1 VTTPKKATKTTAKKT
16 AAKTATP
23 QNLRLVPG
31 EDTGTAFEQVHR
43 TGEDE
48 RRPGEYEQVPLD
60 FDDEGRGSHD

>member
-1 VTTPKKATKTTAKKT
+1 MTTRKKTTAKK

-23 QNLRLVPG
+23 QNLRLVPEG
-31 EDTGTAFEQVHR
+31 DEEAVEPFTQVHR

-60 FDDEGRGSHD
+60 FDDEGMGSHD

>member
-1 VTTPKKATKTTAKKT
+1 MTTPKKATKTTAKKT
-16 AAKTATP
+16 AA
-23 QNLRLVPG
+23 NLRLVPG

>member
-1 VTTPKKATKTTAKKT
+1 MTTRKKTPAKK

-23 QNLRLVPG
+23 HQLRLVDEETVEPF
-31 EDTGTAFEQVHR
+31 TQVHR

-60 FDDEGRGSHD
+60 FDEEGRGAHD